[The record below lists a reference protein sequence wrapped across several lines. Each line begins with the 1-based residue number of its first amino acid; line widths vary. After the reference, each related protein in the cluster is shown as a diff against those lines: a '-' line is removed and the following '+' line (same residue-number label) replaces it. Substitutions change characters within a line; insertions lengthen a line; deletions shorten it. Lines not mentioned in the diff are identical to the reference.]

1 MRGTAFKP
9 LLNLAAAAI
18 LAQSGVPEW
27 GEHLLSSGFT
37 NALRTIESVATVK
50 SASAQAGTIEA
61 AARCMGKL
69 AS

>member
-1 MRGTAFKP
+1 MRSTTLKP

-27 GEHLLSSGFT
+27 GEHLLSCGFT

-50 SASAQAGTIEA
+50 SASSQASVMEKMA
-61 AARCMGKL
+61 HFP
-69 AS
+69 SN